1 MWSPQAVLQL
11 QPCILQV
18 NLILTLSAWRWWQT
32 PQVKG
37 SVLQEAL
44 HPARNTLQR
53 QVVSLG
59 CPLSFWPSWYRLE
72 APMTPSLGSINLLEQ
87 FTERG
92 RAFTH
97 SFSSVQS
104 LSHVRL
110 FVTPW
115 TGARQAS
122 LSITN
127 SQSLLKLIS
136 IELAMTST
144 ISPSVVPFSSCFHSF
159 LASVFSNESI
169 LRIRWPN
176 IGASASALVPPMN
189 TQDSFRMDWLDLL
202 AVQGTLKSL
211 LQHHSSKASIPWHS
225 AFFIIQH

>member
-44 HPARNTLQR
+44 HPAPNTLQR

-87 FTERG
+87 FMEVRETFYLRDHQFVIKGYNSRKAWWRRCTGQGMGESVEFPCPLQ
-92 RAFTH
+92 ACDSPHPHVFNNPEALHTL
-97 SFSSVQS
+97 SS
-104 LSHVRL
+104 LHGG
-110 FVTPW
+110 P
-115 TGARQAS
+115 
-122 LSITN
+122 IHKHN
-127 SQSLLKLIS
+127 
-136 IELAMTST
+136 
-144 ISPSVVPFSSCFHSF
+144 
-159 LASVFSNESI
+159 
-169 LRIRWPN
+169 
-176 IGASASALVPPMN
+176 
-189 TQDSFRMDWLDLL
+189 WLNLC
-202 AVQGTLKSL
+202 
-211 LQHHSSKASIPWHS
+211 P
-225 AFFIIQH
+225 